1 MISNQINRTEKGPMI
16 EKYYGGIERDKKN
29 HHQLNCGCI
38 CKCNCGGGL
47 SENIGMTNSAMYSDP
62 TLIIIQPIN

>member
-1 MISNQINRTEKGPMI
+1 MISDRLNRTEKDPMI
-16 EKYYGGIERDKKN
+16 EKFYGGIERDRKN

-47 SENIGMTNSAMYSDP
+47 SENLGMANSAITADP
-62 TLIIIQPIN
+62 FCIIINPIN